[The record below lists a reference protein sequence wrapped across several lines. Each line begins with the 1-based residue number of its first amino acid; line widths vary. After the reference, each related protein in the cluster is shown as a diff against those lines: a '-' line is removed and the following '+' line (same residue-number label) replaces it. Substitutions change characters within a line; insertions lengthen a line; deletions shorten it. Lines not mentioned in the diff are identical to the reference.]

1 MSDGSQSPWWKRLL
15 ALPFLVVAAV
25 VVLVEDWLWDDLQ
38 RLAAAIGRLPVLRRL
53 EAWAGRL
60 PPYGALCLFAAPSL
74 LLVPVKVIALYLMAH
89 RHATYGVA
97 VVLAAKLLGTA
108 LVARIFSI
116 AKPKLLTLAWF
127 AWLYGKVVDF
137 KARLY
142 SAIKATAVYQSVHG
156 FKVRLREKL
165 RAWLARG
172 PGFFRRQ
179 FEAAKRRFRRR
190 R

>member
-116 AKPKLLTLAWF
+116 AKPK
-127 AWLYGKVVDF
+127 VVDF